1 MTDNINVFSYKDFLN
16 YSNFE
21 QIETLFQNPIRI
33 KNSFLFRFKNKICFS
48 LPDNNVEQLNI
59 NSNTDSVAYKLM
71 NDSDEF
77 SNFNDF
83 LNNLDNF
90 IINTIHTNSYDWLK
104 QSFSAKLILES
115 YKHCYKINDN
125 GLTININ
132 VTDKTILDKYSTQNK
147 ICIVS
152 LDKIIFNKGF
162 YAEFNLID
170 IHDTHPDTISSNTI
184 DFESILNSA
193 ISWEISNTY
202 NNNSGESNN
211 LKQALVAKPEDTPVE
226 DSAVQENNLEQ
237 NLETELVEDT
247 PVGNTDVQ
255 ENDLEQNLETESVED
270 INGSDS
276 DDLENDLEQNLES
289 KSVGAN
295 VSDSDDLEQNSD
307 TESENPKDSET
318 IYNNRSFNSR
328 IEKKNMFEFENIV
341 LKNIK
346 KTGSDF
352 DSTTQVLSYQDYKNV
367 KNVNNI
373 KKKILRTKKEQ
384 RKLRENSRRA
394 NTAAKL
400 LNQRAES
407 LNDEI
412 HSYEIQLTKTT
423 H

>member
-1 MTDNINVFSYKDFLN
+1 M
-16 YSNFE
+16 
-21 QIETLFQNPIRI
+21 
-33 KNSFLFRFKNKICFS
+33 
-48 LPDNNVEQLNI
+48 
-59 NSNTDSVAYKLM
+59 
-71 NDSDEF
+71 
-77 SNFNDF
+77 
-83 LNNLDNF
+83 
-90 IINTIHTNSYDWLK
+90 
-104 QSFSAKLILES
+104 
-115 YKHCYKINDN
+115 
-125 GLTININ
+125 
-132 VTDKTILDKYSTQNK
+132 
-147 ICIVS
+147 
-152 LDKIIFNKGF
+152 
-162 YAEFNLID
+162 
-170 IHDTHPDTISSNTI
+170 
-184 DFESILNSA
+184 
-193 ISWEISNTY
+193 
-202 NNNSGESNN
+202 
-211 LKQALVAKPEDTPVE
+211 
-226 DSAVQENNLEQ
+226 
-237 NLETELVEDT
+237 
-247 PVGNTDVQ
+247 
-255 ENDLEQNLETESVED
+255 ETESVED